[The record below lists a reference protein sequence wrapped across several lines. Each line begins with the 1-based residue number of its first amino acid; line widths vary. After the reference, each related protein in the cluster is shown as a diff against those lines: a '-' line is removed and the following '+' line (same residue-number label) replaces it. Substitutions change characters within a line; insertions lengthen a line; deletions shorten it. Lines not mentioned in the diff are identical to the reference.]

1 MINIIPVIDLKNGRV
16 VHARQGNRDLYQ
28 PIDSE
33 LCRSSDIFQVIR
45 AFMTVYDFKTFYIAD
60 LNALGHQGNHDRLI
74 DEVTTA
80 FSEKIFWV
88 DRGSRQSFASDVLPG
103 NHMPVMGSESFS
115 PETIQAI
122 KTSGKP
128 FILSLDY
135 TKDGEL
141 GAKTLFFDPDY
152 WPETIII
159 MTLARVGS
167 YNGPDIPLLSEFC
180 RRYPDKNFI
189 AAGGIRNKQDLID
202 LKKIGIEQSL
212 IASALHS
219 GTLGSDDIAELQM
232 P

>member
-1 MINIIPVIDLKNGRV
+1 MV
-16 VHARQGNRDLYQ
+16 VHARQGNRDQYQ
-28 PIDSE
+28 PIDSK

-45 AFMTVYDFKTFYIAD
+45 DFMTVHDFNTFYIAD
-60 LNALGHQGNHDRLI
+60 LNALGNQGNHDGLI
-74 DEVTTA
+74 NEVTTA
-80 FSEKIFWV
+80 FSDKIFWV
-88 DRGSRQSFASDVLPG
+88 DRGFRQSYASDALPE
-103 NHMPVMGSESFS
+103 NHVPVIGSESFS
-115 PETIQAI
+115 PEEIKSI
-122 KTSGKP
+122 KTSRKR
-128 FILSLDY
+128 FVLSLDY
-135 TKDGEL
+135 SMNGEL

-189 AAGGIRNKQDLID
+189 AAGGIRHSQDLID

-212 IASALHS
+212 VASALHS
-219 GTLGSDDIAELQM
+219 GALDSEDIADLQM